1 MADGEFS
8 TCLTISFCDRNA
20 LALQKV
26 ELAKEEQFYSSW
38 KQSALPVFQNHRFSL
53 LEKNDFHVV
62 EYQSPQVIVLPV
74 IEQEYVVL
82 PKVRRQILGGAVWE
96 LPAGGV
102 LENEDP
108 EEAALRELGEET
120 GITIPDPSRL
130 LPLDT
135 VVVSPNR
142 LPMFPLIY
150 RVDLSHQ
157 EFETRSTHDEEVES
171 VGCFSLDKVQE
182 MILSGEIITSITLA
196 ILGRFLIGQQVTGS
210 SSTKKP

>member
-1 MADGEFS
+1 
-8 TCLTISFCDRNA
+8 
-20 LALQKV
+20 
-26 ELAKEEQFYSSW
+26 
-38 KQSALPVFQNHRFSL
+38 
-53 LEKNDFHVV
+53 VV
-62 EYQSPQVIVLPV
+62 EYQSTQVIVLPV

-102 LENEDP
+102 QENEGP

-171 VGCFSLDKVQE
+171 VASFSSDEIRE

-196 ILGRFLIGQQVTGS
+196 ILGRFLLGQQLKSS
-210 SSTKKP
+210 SSTPKP

>member
-1 MADGEFS
+1 M
-8 TCLTISFCDRNA
+8 
-20 LALQKV
+20 
-26 ELAKEEQFYSSW
+26 ELAKIKHFYSSW
-38 KQSALPVFQNHRFSL
+38 KQSARSVFQNHRFSL
-53 LEKNDFHVV
+53 LEKDDFHVV
-62 EYQSPQVIVLPV
+62 EYQSPQVIVLPI

-82 PKVRRQILGGAVWE
+82 PKVRRRILGGAVWE

-102 LENEDP
+102 LENERP

-120 GITIPDPSRL
+120 GISISDPSRL
-130 LPLDT
+130 LPLHT
-135 VVVSPNR
+135 LVVSPNR

-157 EFETRSTHDEEVES
+157 EFEPRSAHDDEVES

-196 ILGRFLIGQQVTGS
+196 ILGRFLIRQQVTDS
-210 SSTKKP
+210 SSSPTP

>member
-1 MADGEFS
+1 M
-8 TCLTISFCDRNA
+8 
-20 LALQKV
+20 
-26 ELAKEEQFYSSW
+26 ELAKIKHFYSSW

-102 LENEDP
+102 QENEGP
-108 EEAALRELGEET
+108 EDAALRELEEET
-120 GITIPDPSRL
+120 GISISDSSRL
-130 LPLDT
+130 LPMDT
-135 VVVSPNR
+135 LVVSPNR

-150 RVDLSHQ
+150 HVDLSHQ
-157 EFETRSTHDEEVES
+157 EFETRSAHDDEVES

-196 ILGRFLIGQQVTGS
+196 ILGRFLIRQQVTDS
-210 SSTKKP
+210 SSSPTP

>member
-1 MADGEFS
+1 
-8 TCLTISFCDRNA
+8 
-20 LALQKV
+20 V
-26 ELAKEEQFYSSW
+26 ELSKIKHFYSSW

-53 LEKNDFHVV
+53 LEKDDFHVV

-74 IEQEYVVL
+74 IEQEHVVMA
-82 PKVRRQILGGAVWE
+82 KVRRQILGGSVWE

-102 LENEDP
+102 LENEGP
-108 EEAALRELGEET
+108 EEASLRELVEET
-120 GITIPDPSRL
+120 GISISDPSRL

-135 VVVSPNR
+135 LVVSPNR

-171 VGCFSLDKVQE
+171 VGCLSLDKVQE
-182 MILSGEIITSITLA
+182 MILSGEIITSIALA
-196 ILGRFLIGQQVTGS
+196 ILGRFLLGRQVTGS
-210 SSTKKP
+210 SSSPTP

>member
-1 MADGEFS
+1 M
-8 TCLTISFCDRNA
+8 
-20 LALQKV
+20 
-26 ELAKEEQFYSSW
+26 ELAKIKHFYSSW
-38 KQSALPVFQNHRFSL
+38 KQSARSVFQNHRFSL
-53 LEKNDFHVV
+53 LEKDDFHVV
-62 EYQSPQVIVLPV
+62 EYQSPQVIVLPI

-82 PKVRRQILGGAVWE
+82 PKVRRRILGGAVWE

-102 LENEDP
+102 LENERP

-120 GITIPDPSRL
+120 GISISDPSRL
-130 LPLDT
+130 LPLHT
-135 VVVSPNR
+135 LVVSPNR

-196 ILGRFLIGQQVTGS
+196 ILGRFLLSQQITRS
-210 SSTKKP
+210 SSTTKP

>member
-1 MADGEFS
+1 M
-8 TCLTISFCDRNA
+8 
-20 LALQKV
+20 K
-26 ELAKEEQFYSSW
+26 LAKEEQFYLSW
-38 KQSALPVFQNHRFSL
+38 KQSARPVFQNHRFSL
-53 LEKNDFHVV
+53 LEKDDFHVV
-62 EYQSPQVIVLPV
+62 EYQSPQVIILPI

-102 LENEDP
+102 LENESP

-120 GITIPDPSRL
+120 GISISAPSRL

-135 VVVSPNR
+135 LVVSPNR
-142 LPMFPLIY
+142 LPMFPSIY
-150 RVDLSHQ
+150 QIDLSHQ
-157 EFETRSTHDEEVES
+157 EFETKSDHDEEVES

-196 ILGRFLIGQQVTGS
+196 ILGRFLLGQQLKSNS
-210 SSTKKP
+210 SSPTP

>member
-1 MADGEFS
+1 M
-8 TCLTISFCDRNA
+8 
-20 LALQKV
+20 
-26 ELAKEEQFYSSW
+26 ELAKIKHFYSSW

-62 EYQSPQVIVLPV
+62 EYQSPQVIVLPI

-82 PKVRRQILGGAVWE
+82 PKVCRQILGGSVWE

-102 LENEDP
+102 LENESP

-120 GITIPDPSRL
+120 GISISDPSRL

-135 VVVSPNR
+135 LVVSPNR

-171 VGCFSLDKVQE
+171 VGCFSLGKVQE
-182 MILSGEIITSITLA
+182 MILSGEIITTITLA
-196 ILGRFLIGQQVTGS
+196 ILGRFLLSQQITRS
-210 SSTKKP
+210 SSTTKP

>member
-1 MADGEFS
+1 
-8 TCLTISFCDRNA
+8 
-20 LALQKV
+20 V
-26 ELAKEEQFYSSW
+26 ELAKEEQFYLSW
-38 KQSALPVFQNHRFSL
+38 KQSARPVFQNHRFSL
-53 LEKNDFHVV
+53 LEKDDFHVV
-62 EYQSPQVIVLPV
+62 EYQSPQVIILPI

-102 LENEDP
+102 LENESP

-120 GITIPDPSRL
+120 GISISAPSRL

-135 VVVSPNR
+135 LVVSPNR
-142 LPMFPLIY
+142 LPMFPSIY
-150 RVDLSHQ
+150 QIDLSHQ
-157 EFETRSTHDEEVES
+157 EFETKSDHDEEVES

-196 ILGRFLIGQQVTGS
+196 ILGRFLLGQQHKSNS
-210 SSTKKP
+210 SSPTP

>member
-1 MADGEFS
+1 M
-8 TCLTISFCDRNA
+8 
-20 LALQKV
+20 
-26 ELAKEEQFYSSW
+26 ELAKEEQFYLSW
-38 KQSALPVFQNHRFSL
+38 KQSAGPVFQNHRFSL
-53 LEKNDFHVV
+53 LEKDDFHVV
-62 EYQSPQVIVLPV
+62 EYQSPQVIILPI

-102 LENEDP
+102 LENESP

-120 GITIPDPSRL
+120 GIFISAPSRL

-135 VVVSPNR
+135 LVVSPNR
-142 LPMFPLIY
+142 LPMFPSIY

-157 EFETRSTHDEEVES
+157 EFETKSDHDEEVES
-171 VGCFSLDKVQE
+171 VGCFSFDKVQE

-196 ILGRFLIGQQVTGS
+196 ILGRFLVGKQLTS
-210 SSTKKP
+210 SCSTSTP

>member
-1 MADGEFS
+1 
-8 TCLTISFCDRNA
+8 
-20 LALQKV
+20 V
-26 ELAKEEQFYSSW
+26 ELAKEEQFYLSW
-38 KQSALPVFQNHRFSL
+38 KQSARPVFQNHRFSL
-53 LEKNDFHVV
+53 LEKDDFHVV
-62 EYQSPQVIVLPV
+62 EYQSPQVIILPI

-102 LENEDP
+102 LENESP

-120 GITIPDPSRL
+120 GISISAPSRL

-135 VVVSPNR
+135 LVVSPNR
-142 LPMFPLIY
+142 LPMFPSIY
-150 RVDLSHQ
+150 QIDLSHQ
-157 EFETRSTHDEEVES
+157 EFETKSDHDEEVES

-196 ILGRFLIGQQVTGS
+196 ILGRFLLGQQLKSNS
-210 SSTKKP
+210 SSPTP

>member
-1 MADGEFS
+1 M
-8 TCLTISFCDRNA
+8 
-20 LALQKV
+20 
-26 ELAKEEQFYSSW
+26 ELAKEKQFYLSW

-53 LEKNDFHVV
+53 LEKDDFHVV

-102 LENEDP
+102 QENECP

-120 GITIPDPSRL
+120 GISITEPSRL

-135 VVVSPNR
+135 LVVSPNR

-150 RVDLSHQ
+150 QIDLSHQ
-157 EFETRSTHDEEVES
+157 EFDTRSDHDNEVES
-171 VGCFSLDKVQE
+171 IAFFSLDKVRE

-196 ILGRFLIGQQVTGS
+196 ILGRFLIGQQLS
-210 SSTKKP
+210 SSSSIPIP